1 MRNIVNILNNI
12 EHDDLLLL
20 DEVGS
25 GTDPEE
31 GAALAMSILERLME
45 IGACTVATTHYNELK
60 LLLILKKALKMLV
73 WNLTSNLF
81 ALLTDY

>member
-31 GAALAMSILERLME
+31 GAAPCHVNFRKIDGNWCLHCSYYSL
-45 IGACTVATTHYNELK
+45 
-60 LLLILKKALKMLV
+60 
-73 WNLTSNLF
+73 
-81 ALLTDY
+81 